1 MASGSDVQACHFVTL
16 WQCLT
21 EMMAGYTAPS
31 DWKIVP

>member
-1 MASGSDVQACHFVTL
+1 VTL